1 MAATLETDTRTGRV
15 AEHIGWAATGEA
27 KSPRARLAPFGLS
40 HSSVEHGGRGREVST
55 SVPVQCRR
63 PLALYDHTPDAGM
76 HTLSPKPKRMAK
88 NAAWHEH
95 EHAMRHARTHVDV
108 TSHNTHPHPQHSWAV
123 RRHAAGPQA
132 QPPSYDSQRSLLHAA
147 RIHAAWPRACHTHA
161 TDPVPH
167 LQRSCQAAAL
177 ATSQRRHVAAI
188 TPASSCC
195 ASGSSAESPKS
206 TPYCISSSSVAQK
219 RVPLGKKNS

>member
-76 HTLSPKPKRMAK
+76 HTLSPKPKRMAERMQHGM
-88 NAAWHEH
+88 NMSMRC
-95 EHAMRHARTHVDV
+95 AMRELTSTSLRITHIHIHSTRGRFAAMPQDPRPSLLPTTLNARSCMLHEFMQHGHGHVTHTLLIQCL
-108 TSHNTHPHPQHSWAV
+108 TSKG
-123 RRHAAGPQA
+123 AARQLLWPPPRGA
-132 QPPSYDSQRSLLHAA
+132 TLPPSHRPRLAA
-147 RIHAAWPRACHTHA
+147 RPARAPSHPNRRRTAYRPPRWPRSAC
-161 TDPVPH
+161 
-167 LQRSCQAAAL
+167 R
-177 ATSQRRHVAAI
+177 
-188 TPASSCC
+188 
-195 ASGSSAESPKS
+195 
-206 TPYCISSSSVAQK
+206 
-219 RVPLGKKNS
+219 